1 MPERLRLC
9 RSLFL
14 LLWWERVRERG
25 TLTYPRLLGDFMGNE
40 RIQQRNNRSGVLK
53 VIPGEAD
60 GLPDRLV
67 HEALTSPDA
76 LESLCNHYV
85 PRIYNYVLRR
95 VGRVQD
101 AEDITSTVFE
111 KVIGNL
117 QSFDESRAS
126 FSTWIYRIATNTV
139 TDHYRSRS
147 RKKESSLDD
156 DVVEAGLAGE
166 AGLERTDLYIGLLEL
181 LERLPM
187 KYREAVALRY
197 LAEMRVQEVAETLG
211 ITESAASKRIL
222 RGLDELKRLASG
234 GPLEELL

>member
-1 MPERLRLC
+1 
-9 RSLFL
+9 
-14 LLWWERVRERG
+14 
-25 TLTYPRLLGDFMGNE
+25 MGNE

-60 GLPDRLV
+60 GFPDRLV

-76 LESLCNHYV
+76 LESLCSHYV

-117 QSFDESRAS
+117 ESFDESRAS

-139 TDHYRSRS
+139 TDQYRSRS

-181 LERLPM
+181 LERLPV

-197 LAEMRVQEVAETLG
+197 FAEMRVQEVAETLG

>member
-1 MPERLRLC
+1 VPHSAET
-9 RSLFL
+9 SIPSH
-14 LLWWERVRERG
+14 WGEGVRVRG
-25 TLTYPRLLGDFMGNE
+25 TIKARPRLGDFMGTE
-40 RIQQRNNRSGVLK
+40 RIQQRNRKSGIIK
-53 VIPGEAD
+53 VIPGDVD
-60 GLPDRLV
+60 GFPDRMV
-67 HEALTSPDA
+67 QEALTSQEA
-76 LESLCNHYV
+76 LEELCRHYV

-139 TDHYRSRS
+139 TDYYRSRG

-156 DVVEAGLAGE
+156 DLVQTGLAGE
-166 AGLERTDLYIGLLEL
+166 AGLERTELYVGLLEL
-181 LERLPM
+181 VEQLPV
-187 KYREAVALRY
+187 KYREAIALRY
-197 LAEMRVQEVAETLG
+197 FAEMRVQEVAETLE

-234 GPLEELL
+234 GPLEELM